1 MFREQFREERQRRRV
16 HEENLEVYERLIEVC
31 VDLWEIEREPT
42 ALAEA
47 VETAEKSRARRLV
60 ELLAC
65 ETLRPANSP
74 PDLEAEFQALRDKL
88 RRAELRFSM
97 RLRAQGAPKSHRCWP
112 GKAVAGLEVLGR
124 HPDVQTWLGSRRTSS
139 ASRLRI
145 GKFYNASAPTTPNS
159 IPTSR
164 SCQSTPRQPWLCCPA
179 MCRRPPCSIP

>member
-97 RLRAQGAPKSHRCWP
+97 RLRAQGRRRATAAGRGKQSP
-112 GKAVAGLEVLGR
+112 GWKCSVG
-124 HPDVQTWLGSRRTSS
+124 T
-139 ASRLRI
+139 
-145 GKFYNASAPTTPNS
+145 
-159 IPTSR
+159 PTSR
-164 SCQSTPRQPWLCCPA
+164 PGWAPGGRGA
-179 MCRRPPCSIP
+179 HRDFV